1 MEMPEFDWSR
11 FNGENN
17 EHASEKH
24 SQEEHDR
31 AHSSQ
36 YEPVFQMA
44 MARFEDNFEAFIK
57 HYDDKDPHA
66 KENFLHLF
74 ESAVVHALNKGVEY
88 AKEHDVVFDEISSVY
103 CAAGFGYILGRT
115 LQEFEVKHLMNNGE
129 LVMIGQ
135 TVTTEEGTQQI

>member
-1 MEMPEFDWSR
+1 MPEFDWSR
-11 FNGENN
+11 FNSENN
-17 EHASEKH
+17 SHASERH
-24 SQEEHDR
+24 DREEHER

-44 MARFEDNFEAFIK
+44 MARFEENFEEFIK

-74 ESAVVHALNKGVEY
+74 ESAVVHSLNKGAET
-88 AKEHDVVFDEISSVY
+88 ASERGTEFDEVAAVF

-115 LQEFEVKHLMNNGE
+115 LQEFEVKHLVANGD
-129 LVMIGQ
+129 LKMVGQ
-135 TVTTEEGTQQI
+135 TITTPGGTSEV